1 MNPAHAHA
9 VATAT
14 RSVGSLETPLASEIG
29 LLLVIGSAGLLVGFL
44 LRRVFGGVRLLSVL
58 LLALLLL
65 AWAAGIGVNTSTIPA
80 SVDLLGLFRPL
91 IDAWNQNVGWTP
103 FRAGIG
109 AVGFVVGLCLDL
121 RERRPPAA

>member
-1 MNPAHAHA
+1 MNA
-9 VATAT
+9 ATFHTIALT
-14 RSVGSLETPLASEIG
+14 MPKAGLLETPLADEIG
-29 LLLVIGSAGLLVGFL
+29 LLLVIASAGLLLGFL
-44 LRRVFGGVRLLSVL
+44 LRRVLGGVRLLSVL

-65 AWAAGIGVNTSTIPA
+65 AWASGIGINSATIPA

-121 RERRPPAA
+121 RERRSA